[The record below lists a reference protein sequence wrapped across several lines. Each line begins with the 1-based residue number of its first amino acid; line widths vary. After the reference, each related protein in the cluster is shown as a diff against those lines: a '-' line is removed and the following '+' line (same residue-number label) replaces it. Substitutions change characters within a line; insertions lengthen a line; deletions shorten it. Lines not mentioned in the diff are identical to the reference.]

1 MHISTFSHRRFLISL
16 FLLVIGLFL
25 LGFSL
30 GQKESNTGN
39 DTIWIVDN
47 SMSMAVEDIA
57 DSVQNLNHSRLEVAR
72 SLVMSGVHELSGNHG
87 VLIYARSP

>member
-16 FLLVIGLFL
+16 FLLVIGLFF

-30 GQKESNTGN
+30 GQDDSNTES
-39 DTIWIVDN
+39 DTIWIIDN
-47 SMSMAVEDIA
+47 SMSMTVEDIV
-57 DSVQNLNHSRLEVAR
+57 DDTQNLNHSRLEVAR
-72 SLVMSGVHELSGNHG
+72 SLVMSGTNMLPGKHA